1 MMFRRALAFALMLL
15 PATAALADEPKLIE
29 PGKITWGTSPTFLP
43 YEFVK
48 DSITQGFDLDMMA
61 ELGKRMHLATAVMTM
76 DFKGIIPGLTG
87 KRLDAGV
94 SGFYIT
100 PERLAAVDMI
110 PYGYIGTQIVVKK
123 GNEKHITGHDSLCGL
138 HVGAAVGTVFE
149 ASAKAQSTACVTA
162 GKPAIDILAVG
173 GSNLVALAVSQG
185 RVDAGVTSSPSI
197 VAMMIE
203 TPDMFEPAGEPY
215 DATTKL
221 GIAVAKDNPGLRDAL
236 QSALD
241 SMGKDGT
248 YAKLLA
254 KWQLSPKTS
263 IY

>member
-1 MMFRRALAFALMLL
+1 MLRRAFALALMLL

-29 PGKITWGTSPTFLP
+29 PGKLIWGTSPTFIP
-43 YEFVK
+43 YEFMK
-48 DSITQGFDLDMMA
+48 DSTAQGFDVDMMA
-61 ELGKRMHLATAVMTM
+61 ELGKRLHLTPSLLVM
-76 DFKGIIPGLTG
+76 DFKGIIPALSG
-87 KRLDAGV
+87 KRIDVGV

-110 PYGYIGTQIVVKK
+110 PYGYIGSQIVVAK
-123 GNEKHITGHDSLCGL
+123 GNPKHITGPEALCGL
-138 HVGAAVGTVFE
+138 KVGAAVSTVFE
-149 ASAKAQSTACVTA
+149 ASAKAQSAACVAA
-162 GKPAIDILAVG
+162 GKPALDILSVG

-197 VAMMIE
+197 VAMLSE
-203 TPDMFEPAGEPY
+203 TPDTFEAAGEPY

-236 QSALD
+236 QAALD
-241 SMGKDGT
+241 AMGKDGT

-254 KWQLSPKTS
+254 KWKLSPKTS

>member
-1 MMFRRALAFALMLL
+1 MFRRALALALMVL
-15 PATAALADEPKLIE
+15 PATTALADEPKLIE

-48 DSITQGFDLDMMA
+48 DSVTQGFDLDMMA
-61 ELGKRMHLATAVMTM
+61 ELGTRVHLATQVMTM

-87 KRLDAGV
+87 KRLDVGV

-100 PERLAAVDMI
+100 PERLAAVDMV
-110 PYGYIGTQIVVKK
+110 PYAYIGTQVVVKK
-123 GNEKHITGHDSLCGL
+123 GNEKHITGPTSLCGL

-149 ASAKAQSTACVTA
+149 ASAKAQSAACVTA
-162 GKPAIDILAVG
+162 GKPGIDILSVA

-203 TPDMFEPAGEPY
+203 TPDVFEPAGDPY

-236 QSALD
+236 QTALD

-248 YAKLLA
+248 YARLLA